1 MDNTQQQYPCMQ
13 MTIEQWEFAKP
24 YLKMWKYEIV
34 GFSIN
39 RLIDK
44 TQSLIVLNYSKFG
57 VITNLSIGR
66 AQNPSRYL
74 VTDLDI
80 FLTQAAELKGYE
92 YPKLIKNQTYTSY
105 SELQGHK
112 LQPGD
117 TVKFTFKHQT
127 YEYLIKNTYLYNYNL
142 NIDNGII
149 FKVLNLNISEFCTA
163 ILGYTPKLI
172 LDTPFWK
179 LNDFVGA
186 TNLCLALFQECDK
199 QNSTGLPNTMQCS
212 INSISYS
219 KISIPEVN
227 ISRSLLDITIDAE
240 NKVISLLEKLGN
252 SADSSTSINAVINE
266 ICTTMDDAE
275 NWRIRKKQIEQLKKM
290 LNEEVEVEE

>member
-13 MTIEQWEFAKP
+13 MTIEQWKFARP

-34 GFSIN
+34 GFNIN
-39 RLIDK
+39 YLIDK
-44 TQSLIVLNYSKFG
+44 TQSLIVLNFEEFG
-57 VITNLSIGR
+57 NVTNLPIGR
-66 AQNPSRYL
+66 ANGNFRYL
-74 VTDLDI
+74 VEDLDI
-80 FLTQAAELKGYE
+80 FLAKAAELKGYE
-92 YPKLIKNQTYTSY
+92 YTKPIKNQIYTSY
-105 SELQGHK
+105 SELQGHT

-117 TVKFTFKHQT
+117 TVKFTFENQT

-179 LNDFVGA
+179 PNDFVGA

-199 QNSTGLPNTMQCS
+199 QNFKSASEPNTFS
-212 INSISYS
+212 SIS
-219 KISIPEVN
+219 
-227 ISRSLLDITIDAE
+227 DIIIDNE
-240 NKVISLLEKLGN
+240 DFSFEK
-252 SADSSTSINAVINE
+252 
-266 ICTTMDDAE
+266 
-275 NWRIRKKQIEQLKKM
+275 RKKNDKYF
-290 LNEEVEVEE
+290 